1 MVHKYRTSYELC
13 VNQRAVRKISELVLA
28 SSAERSEARPARRA
42 ARVYPNTEAVN
53 ETMSSCTIVREM
65 TGTSSTNRCTRT
77 HNERILRTH
86 ITSLCPLS
94 LTSG

>member
-42 ARVYPNTEAVN
+42 ARVYSNTEAVN
-53 ETMSSCTIVREM
+53 ET
-65 TGTSSTNRCTRT
+65 
-77 HNERILRTH
+77 
-86 ITSLCPLS
+86 
-94 LTSG
+94 